1 MARLFIKDASVK
13 FVIPPGPFSGATEYN
28 CSVKTAELITTPG
41 DVVEYAT
48 LCDKIQQQGTSTYA
62 IHLVGVQDW
71 ATGGLSLF
79 LWTNAGATARV
90 VIQAHGKATAVAAAT
105 PAIDAT
111 VVLSEGTY
119 GGESQTWAEFDVELA
134 CTARPT
140 LATTTPTTLSEE
152 QERSIEAREE
162 MNAAQEKSS
171 KKAA

>member
-1 MARLFIKDASVK
+1 MARLYIKDASVK
-13 FVIPPGPFSGATEYN
+13 FVLVPPGTYSTAVEYN
-28 CSVKTAELITTPG
+28 CSVKTAELVTTPG
-41 DVVEYAT
+41 DVTEYAT

-90 VIQAHGKATAVAAAT
+90 VIQAHGKSTAVAAAT

-111 VVLSEGTY
+111 VVISEGSY
-119 GGESQTWAEFDVELA
+119 GGESNTWAEFEVELP

-140 LATTTPTTLSEE
+140 LATTTPVALSQE
-152 QERSIEAREE
+152 QQDSIEAREE
-162 MNAAQEKSS
+162 LNPTPKAD

>member
-28 CSVKTAELITTPG
+28 CSVKTAELVVTPG
-41 DVVEYAT
+41 DTVEYAT
-48 LCDKIQQQGTSTYA
+48 LCDKIQQQGASAYA

-90 VIQAHGKATAVAAAT
+90 VIQAHGKATAIAAAT
-105 PAIDAT
+105 PGIDAT

-119 GGESQTWAEFDVELA
+119 GGESQTWAEFDVELP

-140 LATTTPTTLSEE
+140 LATTTPTALSPE
-152 QERSIEAREE
+152 QEASIQAREE
-162 MNAAQEKSS
+162 LTTATAKATT
-171 KKAA
+171 KAA

>member
-13 FVIPPGPFSGATEYN
+13 FVIPPGTFSGATEYN

-41 DVVEYAT
+41 GTLEYAP
-48 LCDKIQQQGTSTYA
+48 LCDKIQQQGASSYA

-90 VIQAHGKATAVAAAT
+90 VIQAHGKSTAIAAAT
-105 PAIDAT
+105 PGIDAT

-119 GGESQTWAEFDVELA
+119 GGESQTWAGFAGELP

-140 LATTTPTTLSEE
+140 LATTTPTTLSPE
-152 QERSIEAREE
+152 QEASIEAREE
-162 MNAAQEKSS
+162 LNAATEKSS
-171 KKAA
+171 KEA

>member
-28 CSVKTAELITTPG
+28 CSVKTAELVTTPG
-41 DVVEYAT
+41 KVVEYAT
-48 LCDKIQQQGTSTYA
+48 LCDKIQQQGASTYA

-79 LWTNAGATARV
+79 LWSNAGSAARV
-90 VIQAHGKATAVAAAT
+90 VINAYGKTAAYAAAT
-105 PAIDAT
+105 PGIDAT
-111 VVLSEGTY
+111 VTLVEGKY
-119 GGESQTWAEFDVELA
+119 GGESQTWAEFEVELP

-140 LATTTPTTLSEE
+140 LASTTPTGLSEE
-152 QERSIEAREE
+152 QETSLEAREE
-162 MNAAQEKSS
+162 LNPVEKGS